1 MSESS
6 KTPFVRLAKRTD
18 IDPRRAMLIRI
29 ASIVI
34 ALILGTIPMIISG
47 TNPFEAYSVIVQG
60 SLLRRTYLNQTVK
73 IAIPLLGCALAIAP
87 CFKMRFWNIGAEG
100 QITIGAMCAT

>member
-34 ALILGTIPMIISG
+34 ALILGTIPYDTVTGMIVRNH
-47 TNPFEAYSVIVQG
+47 TNVNGENEKF
-60 SLLRRTYLNQTVK
+60 
-73 IAIPLLGCALAIAP
+73 
-87 CFKMRFWNIGAEG
+87 
-100 QITIGAMCAT
+100 